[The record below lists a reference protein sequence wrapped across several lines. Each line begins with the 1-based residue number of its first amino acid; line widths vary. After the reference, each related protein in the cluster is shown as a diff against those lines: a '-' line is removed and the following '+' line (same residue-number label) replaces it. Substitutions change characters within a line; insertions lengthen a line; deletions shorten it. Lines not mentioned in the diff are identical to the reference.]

1 VRALVENN
9 DIAGTGYVA
18 GGAIFLSMYE
28 YAGLCD
34 RSKRNTLYPSRYK
47 VVRRLD

>member
-1 VRALVENN
+1 VRALVESN

-28 YAGLCD
+28 YAGAIDQNETHCIHLD
-34 RSKRNTLYPSRYK
+34 I
-47 VVRRLD
+47 VRRLD